1 MTEEYLED
9 IGKYMSSPVSSI
21 DSELTV
27 QEAAQQMHAKN
38 VGALLVRVHDKFVG
52 ILTETDLTRKVIAK
66 GLNTETTFVSSIQRK
81 VKSWAYFR
89 LKIWFP
95 AIPNRSEWLNNIF
108 PSRPDWKVV
117 FSVNLDKGGKGH
129 ISYNHITRH
138 FLHLNALHLNVR
150 LTESVS

>member
-38 VGALLVRVHDKFVG
+38 VGALLVRVYDKFVG

-66 GLNTETTFVSSIQRK
+66 GLNTETTLVSSIMTKTILSMDRYMPVQEAEEFMKKKNIRHLAVTEEGEIVGILS
-81 VKSWAYFR
+81 VKDLVSCYSKSFR
-89 LKIWFP
+89 MV
-95 AIPNRSEWLNNIF
+95 E
-108 PSRPDWKVV
+108 
-117 FSVNLDKGGKGH
+117 
-129 ISYNHITRH
+129 
-138 FLHLNALHLNVR
+138 
-150 LTESVS
+150 